1 MRDSLD
7 PAPPAPALLTL
18 LMSEHH
24 IETLPKDTV
33 PRRKRGISSPPAPSG
48 PTSESTDLR
57 ETSQDQR
64 PNKIPSVSSPDLQN
78 PEVLDRDTRNPSSSS
93 SSSPSSSSTDTS
105 NPRAHYVDQST
116 KHKPEARNKSSPYSQ
131 PPTMSTSKYVQ
142 DLDRERREPMVAKQH
157 DPSRSTKENSIRQKL
172 RTYEAILALS
182 EGYMPTTEQSTGW
195 ARYALRAS
203 GVLDSRDRRLSIQ
216 GRAFVR
222 DVRAWVEAVVEL
234 GLNKN
239 VRSSV

>member
-7 PAPPAPALLTL
+7 PAPPDPTLLTL

-24 IETLPKDTV
+24 IKPLPKDTV

-57 ETSQDQR
+57 ETSQDQ
-64 PNKIPSVSSPDLQN
+64 KVPSVSSPHLQN
-78 PEVLDRDTRNPSSSS
+78 PEVLDRDTRNPFSSS

-116 KHKPEARNKSSPYSQ
+116 KHKPETLSPYSQ
-131 PPTMSTSKYVQ
+131 PSKMSTSKYVQ

-182 EGYMPTTEQSTGW
+182 EGYMPTTEQTTGW

-203 GVLDSRDRRLSIQ
+203 GVLDSRDRRLSTQ

-222 DVRAWVEAVVEL
+222 DVRAWIEAVVEL

-239 VRSSV
+239 VRSSM